1 MMTTTVQMVTF
12 ATRAQTD
19 VLKTLG
25 ATMTTP
31 SAKDLM
37 QPAIFQL
44 MTTVST
50 AMGKIVHL
58 DVEGWMTMAT
68 VLTNTQSVVT
78 AEETTSADATVT
90 LIAPT
95 LSTQSVMLRIMN
107 ARHNKARFSSTQS
120 RSTQLPA
127 LDALQQPKVWL

>member
-1 MMTTTVQMVTF
+1 MAAMTIFVVAMMTTTVQMVTF
-12 ATRAQTD
+12 ATGAQTD

-58 DVEGWMTMAT
+58 VR
-68 VLTNTQSVVT
+68 L
-78 AEETTSADATVT
+78 
-90 LIAPT
+90 LPIFFLF
-95 LSTQSVMLRIMN
+95 LSLAKFNI
-107 ARHNKARFSSTQS
+107 S
-120 RSTQLPA
+120 RSLCLGCGG
-127 LDALQQPKVWL
+127 LDDNGNCPDKYPICGHGGGDHLCGCDSDDDCAK

>member
-1 MMTTTVQMVTF
+1 MTVQMVTF
-12 ATRAQTD
+12 ATGAQMD

-31 SAKDLM
+31 SAKD
-37 QPAIFQL
+37 
-44 MTTVST
+44 
-50 AMGKIVHL
+50 
-58 DVEGWMTMAT
+58 WMTMAT

-78 AEETTSADATVT
+78 VEETTSADATVT
-90 LIAPT
+90 MIAPT
-95 LSTQSVMLRIMN
+95 LSTQSVMLRITN

-127 LDALQQPKVWL
+127 LDVL